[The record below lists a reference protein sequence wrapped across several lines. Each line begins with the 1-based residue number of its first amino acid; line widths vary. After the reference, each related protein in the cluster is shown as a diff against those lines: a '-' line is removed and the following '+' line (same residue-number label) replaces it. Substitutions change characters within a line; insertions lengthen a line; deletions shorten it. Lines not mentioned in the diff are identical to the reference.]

1 MNIVGAIVAG
11 LVGTAVMTMM
21 MNMAPKMGMPK
32 MDVVGM
38 MSTMFDKNG
47 NKMMGLGM
55 HFMMGVV
62 FAIIYALLWNAG
74 IGGGSTTGG
83 LILTGAIFGAV
94 HWLIAGLMM
103 GGMNMMHAG
112 VKAGT
117 VEAPGLYMMNN
128 GGMMSFMGGLMGH
141 VVFGIVVALVYGL
154 IF

>member
-1 MNIVGAIVAG
+1 
-11 LVGTAVMTMM
+11 MTMM

-38 MSTMFDKNG
+38 MGSMFDKNG
-47 NKMMGLGM
+47 NKNMGLAM

-62 FAIIYALLWNAG
+62 FAIIYALAWNAG
-74 IGGGSTTGG
+74 IGGGSTVGG

-103 GGMNMMHAG
+103 GGMGMMHAG

-117 VEAPGLYMMNN
+117 VDAPGMYMMNN

-154 IF
+154 VFRT